1 MAIDDGDMLAPKPQK
16 TAYTVGYRK
25 PPKHSQFTKGQ
36 SGNPK
41 GRPKGAKSFA
51 TEFHDELSTRIHVT
65 ENGKP
70 KKISRRKAVT
80 KQLINRAAAGD
91 LKAILLLL
99 NEVRL
104 QESLLAPGMAQP
116 TAPPSL
122 IINFV
127 DKKKGEGNDN
137 D

>member
-1 MAIDDGDMLAPKPQK
+1 MAIDDGDMLPPKPH
-16 TAYTVGYRK
+16 
-25 PPKHSQFTKGQ
+25 KHSQFTKGQ

-41 GRPKGAKSFA
+41 GRPKVAKSFA
-51 TEFHDELSTRIHVT
+51 TEFHDELSTRIPVT

-91 LKAILLLL
+91 LKAILMLL

-104 QESLLAPGMAQP
+104 QESLPAAGLAQP

-122 IINFV
+122 IINF
-127 DKKKGEGNDN
+127 
-137 D
+137 